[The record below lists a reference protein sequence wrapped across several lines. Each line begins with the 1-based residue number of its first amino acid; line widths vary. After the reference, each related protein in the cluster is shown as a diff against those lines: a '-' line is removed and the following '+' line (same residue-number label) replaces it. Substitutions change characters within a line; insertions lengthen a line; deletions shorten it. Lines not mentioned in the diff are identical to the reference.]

1 MQILYE
7 CSVREV
13 YDRHGQLITHLDHR
27 LAALGTAFP
36 VYCHKTSKISR
47 RSREGL
53 DFVLIYDVTTLDL
66 GLFDILYP
74 KMKLGKSA
82 PGNNSKISKLALYAL
97 LAFIAF
103 TVADLTIIYFRDL
116 MIPNQAPP
124 KKTSSPKPPN
134 YVDRSQ
140 FSTITNRNLFSST
153 GVMPEAITAKKQDER
168 KENDPTPSQLPIVV
182 IGTLVHSD
190 PAKSIVAVE
199 IKSKNMSGSFS
210 AGAEIEGMAKVERIE
225 RNIIYIRN
233 LATGNLE
240 FIEMNKAGNK
250 VAFGASKVE
259 PAKITGKEV
268 QSSGNNQFTISRA
281 NLLKYTND
289 LSSVLMQARAV
300 PNRDPNTGE
309 INGFRILDMQPG
321 SIYEQLGLQRMDV
334 IKGVN
339 GEPVDSVQ
347 KAMEMYNTLKNGTQV
362 KMNIER
368 GGKTETF
375 TYDVK

>member
-1 MQILYE
+1 M
-7 CSVREV
+7 
-13 YDRHGQLITHLDHR
+13 
-27 LAALGTAFP
+27 
-36 VYCHKTSKISR
+36 
-47 RSREGL
+47 
-53 DFVLIYDVTTLDL
+53 
-66 GLFDILYP
+66 
-74 KMKLGKSA
+74 KSA
-82 PGNNSKISKLALYAL
+82 KSASGNNTKISKVALYAL
-97 LAFIAF
+97 LAFVAF
-103 TVADLTIIYFRDL
+103 TIADLTIIYYRDL
-116 MIPNQAPP
+116 MIPTQAPP
-124 KKTSSPKPPN
+124 KKVISSQARPFL
-134 YVDRSQ
+134 DRSQ
-140 FSTITNRNLFSST
+140 FSSITNRNLFSST
-153 GVMPEAITAKKQDER
+153 GIMPEAITAKKEVT
-168 KENDPTPSQLPIVV
+168 KKNNEPTASQLPITV
-182 IGTLVHSD
+182 IGTLVHSN

-210 AGAEIEGMAKVERIE
+210 VGAEIEGLAKVEKIE

-233 LATGNLE
+233 ISTGAIEYL
-240 FIEMNKAGNK
+240 EMNKAANK
-250 VAFGASKVE
+250 VAFDASKGE
-259 PAKITGKEV
+259 TAKPGTEVLSTGI
-268 QSSGNNQFTISRA
+268 NQFTISRA

-347 KAMEMYNTLKNGTQV
+347 KAMEMYNTLKNGSQV
-362 KMNIER
+362 KMAIER

>member
-1 MQILYE
+1 
-7 CSVREV
+7 
-13 YDRHGQLITHLDHR
+13 
-27 LAALGTAFP
+27 
-36 VYCHKTSKISR
+36 
-47 RSREGL
+47 
-53 DFVLIYDVTTLDL
+53 
-66 GLFDILYP
+66 
-74 KMKLGKSA
+74 MKLGKSA
-82 PGNNSKISKLALYAL
+82 AGNNSKISKVALYAF
-97 LAFIAF
+97 LAFVAF
-103 TVADLTIIYFRDL
+103 TLADLTIIYYREL

-124 KKTSSPKPPN
+124 KKVVPVKPQTFI
-134 YVDRSQ
+134 DRSQ
-140 FSTITNRNLFSST
+140 FTSITNRNLFSST
-153 GVMPEAITAKKQDER
+153 GSMPEAITAKKEDT
-168 KENDPTPSQLPIVV
+168 KKDNDPTPSQLPIVV

-210 AGAEIEGMAKVERIE
+210 VGAEIAGLAKVEKIE

-233 LATGNLE
+233 IATGAFEYL
-240 FIEMNKAGNK
+240 EMNKTGNK
-250 VAFGASKVE
+250 VAFDASKGE
-259 PAKITGKEV
+259 TAKPGKEV
-268 QSSGNNQFTISRA
+268 LSTGTNQFTISRA

-309 INGFRILDMQPG
+309 INGFRVLDMQPG
-321 SIYEQLGLQRMDV
+321 SIYEQLGLKRMDV

-362 KMNIER
+362 KMSIER